1 MRNKLFFL
9 TVCLLCGGL
18 LGYAWHTQR
27 SLASA
32 QTVYFEITPQDPR
45 ALLSGDYMQLSYVLE
60 EEKNIKAMEKVFSKE
75 APSDITDEWIKQQF
89 PEKAWIF
96 YADERGRVQTEQTPR
111 PLVVPIRKDGLS
123 VRARLP
129 HQFYFQEGKAKM
141 YENAAYARMARLGNG
156 SFILTGLTDKNLY
169 LLGEEK

>member
-32 QTVYFEITPQDPR
+32 QTVYFEITPQDP
-45 ALLSGDYMQLSYVLE
+45 
-60 EEKNIKAMEKVFSKE
+60 
-75 APSDITDEWIKQQF
+75 
-89 PEKAWIF
+89 
-96 YADERGRVQTEQTPR
+96 
-111 PLVVPIRKDGLS
+111 
-123 VRARLP
+123 
-129 HQFYFQEGKAKM
+129 QFYVQEGKAKM
-141 YENAAYARMARLGNG
+141 YENAAYARMARLANG
-156 SFILTGLTDKNLY
+156 SFILTGLTDKNLH

>member
-32 QTVYFEITPQDPR
+32 QMVYFEIAPYDPR

-60 EEKNIKAMEKVFSKE
+60 EEKNDEMMVWIVSQGTQQMKSDEE
-75 APSDITDEWIKQQF
+75 ALRQF
-89 PEKAWIF
+89 PDQAWTF
-96 YADERGRVQTEQTPR
+96 YVSDRGIVQTGQTPQ
-111 PLVVPIRKDGLS
+111 PLLVPIRRRGW
-123 VRARLP
+123 RGEARLP
-129 HQFYFQEGKAKM
+129 HQFYFQEGKAKA

-156 SFILTGLTDKNLY
+156 SFILTGLTDKNLQ
-169 LLGEEK
+169 LLGDEK

>member
-1 MRNKLFFL
+1 MRNKLFFW

-27 SLASA
+27 GLDSA
-32 QTVYFEITPQDPR
+32 QTVYFEIAPQDPR
-45 ALLSGDYMQLSYVLE
+45 ALLSGDYMQLSYALE
-60 EEKNIKAMEKVFSKE
+60 EEKNDELAIQVVAQGALRNKSDQEALRQFQEK
-75 APSDITDEWIKQQF
+75 TWT
-89 PEKAWIF
+89 F
-96 YADERGRVQTEQTPR
+96 YVNDRGIVQTEQTPQPLRVPVLR
-111 PLVVPIRKDGLS
+111 PGWNAE
-123 VRARLP
+123 ARLP

-156 SFILTGLTDKNLY
+156 SFILTGLTDKNLQ